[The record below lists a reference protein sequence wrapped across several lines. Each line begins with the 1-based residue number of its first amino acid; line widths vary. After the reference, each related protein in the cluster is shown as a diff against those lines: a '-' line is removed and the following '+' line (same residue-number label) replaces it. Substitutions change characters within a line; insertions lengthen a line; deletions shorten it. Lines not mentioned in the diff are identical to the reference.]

1 MGARVLVPLA
11 AALLSAAAAAH
22 HEATFEH
29 IPLEERIK
37 MAEKTESWAYEPP
50 IVSIGKNGVPSDA
63 IALMAGDMSEWEST
77 KGGESP
83 WAIKRGVVTVAP
95 GKGDI
100 RTKRSFCDMQ
110 LHFEWKTPTD
120 VKGMEG
126 QQRNNSGIF
135 IQERYELQVLDS
147 YNNVTYGN
155 GQAGALYKQVPP
167 RVNAMRPTGE
177 WQSYDILYTAP
188 RFNGTERVS
197 PGYVTLMHNGVVL
210 HNHQEIAGTTEW
222 IGPPQI
228 DQHGC
233 APLKLQDHGNK
244 VSFRNMWVREL

>member
-1 MGARVLVPLA
+1 VGPRILISI
-11 AALLSAAAAAH
+11 SAAVLSVAVLAH

-29 IPLEERIK
+29 IPLEERIV
-37 MAEKTESWAYEPP
+37 MSQKTESWEYTPP
-50 IVSIGKNGVPSDA
+50 VVAINAQGIPSDA
-63 IALMAGDMSEWEST
+63 IALMSENLSEWEST
-77 KGGESP
+77 KGGAAP
-83 WAIKRGVVTVAP
+83 WSISEGVVTVAP

-120 VKGMEG
+120 VEGLVG

-135 IQERYELQVLDS
+135 LQERYELQILDS
-147 YNNVTYGN
+147 YDNSTYGN
-155 GQAGALYKQVPP
+155 GQAGAIYKQVPP
-167 RVNAMRPTGE
+167 RVNAMLPPGQWHT
-177 WQSYDILYTAP
+177 YDILYTAP
-188 RFNGTERVS
+188 RFDGKDRVS
-197 PGYVTLMHNGVVL
+197 AGYVTLIHNGVVL

-233 APLKLQDHGNK
+233 APLKLQDHGNL

>member
-1 MGARVLVPLA
+1 MGPRVLIAVA
-11 AALLSAAAAAH
+11 AGLISTSIAAH

-29 IPLEERIK
+29 IPLEKLMK
-37 MAEKTESWAYEPP
+37 MAEKTESWAYKPP
-50 IVSIGKNGVPSDA
+50 VVSIGINGVPSDA
-63 IALMAGDMSEWEST
+63 IPLMAGDLSMWEST
-77 KGGESP
+77 RGGEAP
-83 WAIKRGVVTVAP
+83 WHVEGDEVTVAP

-100 RTKRSFCDMQ
+100 RTKQAFCDMQ

-120 VKGMEG
+120 VDDLMG

-135 IQERYELQVLDS
+135 IQERYELQILDS
-147 YNNVTYGN
+147 FNNETYGN
-155 GQAGALYKQVPP
+155 GQAGAIYKQQAPL
-167 RVNAMRPTGE
+167 VNAMRPAGE
-177 WQSYDILYTAP
+177 WQRYDILYTAP
-188 RFNGTERVS
+188 RFEGSERTS
-197 PGYVTLMHNGVVL
+197 PGYVTLIHNGVVL